1 MKTRFTITQK
11 LIVGFGILLLTT
23 LINGLY
29 IYSELNKNQELN
41 NKVINIYNP
50 SSAKLQELITLVNNS
65 QMLIKNWVFIE
76 KQSNTPDKKKLEK
89 LHNVEFPA
97 LKDEI
102 VAISKNWDEETK
114 HNIDSLLD
122 VIENKLFSEHK
133 IIMRKLNSFENYD
146 DFMIITEVNMMVEKG
161 GEVTNL
167 TNNLIEAISKIKR
180 NIDNEAKAIN
190 LEMNKSFTRFR
201 TVIILLSIIVS
212 IFIIVSAFFTIRS
225 IVTPIQKLKRFLLS
239 MTKGI
244 LPEEKMKINNDE
256 IGDMA
261 EALNT
266 YIENMRKTSAFAVD
280 IGKGR
285 YDSDFDALSDKD
297 ILGNA
302 LLDMRNNLKKADEE
316 NEKRTQED
324 AIRNWVTKGLADFG
338 DILRQNSDN
347 MDKLAKNI
355 ITKLIDYL
363 EVNQGAIYI
372 LNEDDNQNKFFEM
385 KSAIAYGRDRF
396 IKKTFELKEG
406 LVGRCAFEKLPVY
419 LKELPEEYIQ
429 LTSGLGTAEPNF
441 LLLVPL
447 MINDNVLGVIELAS
461 FNEIPQYQIDFI
473 VTLGENIASTISNVR
488 VNEQTRQLLEESK
501 IRSDE
506 LSAQEEELRQNME
519 ELQATQEEAARRETE
534 MINTIDAINNTLGT
548 IEVDKHG
555 NITSVNDN
563 FLSKIKLEAGNLVAK
578 SFQEMFATSSA
589 QEKEF
594 MEIWAN
600 LHMGESGTLITN
612 FITPDT
618 EMWFKHTFTPF
629 KNQAGELNKVID
641 LIVDITEQKLLEKE
655 LEKTKLDL

>member
-133 IIMRKLNSFENYD
+133 VIMRKLNSFENYD

-201 TVIILLSIIVS
+201 TVIILLLIIVS

-266 YIENMRKTSAFAVD
+266 YIENMRKTSVFAVD

-324 AIRNWVTKGLADFG
+324 AIRNWETKGLADFG

-461 FNEIPQYQIDFI
+461 FNEILQYQIDFI